1 MPPEVLT
8 RVREIGIDTV
18 RRTIDGH
25 GRYIA
30 SADRKYRN
38 PFLRDFV
45 LSISQSFPQPG
56 NQELLKWMLP
66 PAIATMNLFLKFQS
80 QFDIRQ
86 QRMPGEP
93 PHEILDKFVPQ
104 KRLNELAADGWV
116 KQTDS
121 EGNDII
127 VTYEEDDGPSFI
139 PIGAEVIVNAARQV
153 YSEQYAQ
160 DLLDQWWGGIEAAT
174 LYDIYNSENGD
185 HLIHTVP
192 KTGRRIDFRMW
203 RDGRGALKDRSGDL
217 PQFPITF
224 FANNCFRILG
234 YEAEA
239 HLASMRGLSGW
250 ENILLQKRELA
261 RQSLHE
267 KFWMEDEQCFAM
279 LVTGEGRKL
288 EVVSNESAIGL
299 YTGALYPEYAAKVA
313 KTMLRDDLLTD
324 YGTRVTSIYEPE
336 HFEDEYE
343 TYQRKAVWPH
353 MDTILVLGCLRY
365 KLEDVMNAIIPRTA
379 QYALRFGARE
389 VILVDK
395 DGNPSDYLEK
405 GKSVASRYQAFVGH
419 GLVGITGIN
428 TENAITLAA

>member
-1 MPPEVLT
+1 MPPEVLKS
-8 RVREIGIDTV
+8 VRQIGIDTV
-18 RRTIDGH
+18 RKTIDSH

-30 SADRKYRN
+30 AADRKYRN
-38 PFLRDFV
+38 PFFRDFV
-45 LSISQSFPQPG
+45 WSISQSFPQPG
-56 NQELLKWMLP
+56 NRELLKWMLP

-80 QFDIRQ
+80 QFDIRE

-104 KRLNELAADGWV
+104 KRLDDLAADGWA
-116 KQTDS
+116 KQTDQ
-121 EGNDII
+121 EGNPII

-139 PIGAEVIVNAARQV
+139 PIGAEVIINAVRKI
-153 YSEQYAQ
+153 YSEQYAT
-160 DLLDQWWGGIEAAT
+160 DLLDRWWGAIEEAT

-192 KTGRRIDFRMW
+192 KPGRRIDFRTW
-203 RDGRGALKDRSGDL
+203 RDGKGAFRDRSGNL

-250 ENILLQKRELA
+250 ENILMQKRELA

-267 KFWMEDEQCFAM
+267 RFWMEDEKCFAM
-279 LVTGEGRKL
+279 LVTGKGKKL
-288 EVVSNESAIGL
+288 EVVSNETALGL
-299 YTGALYPEYAAKVA
+299 FTGALYPEYAAKAA
-313 KTMLRDDLLTD
+313 KTMLQNGLLTD
-324 YGTRVTSIYEPE
+324 YGTRVTSLDEPE

-353 MDTILVLGCLRY
+353 MDTTFALGCLRY
-365 KLEDVMNAIIPRTA
+365 QLEEEANVIIPRTA
-379 QYALRFGARE
+379 QYALQFGACE
-389 VILVDK
+389 LKLVDEK
-395 DGNPSDYLEK
+395 GNPSDYLEQ
-405 GKSVASRYQAFVGH
+405 GQSVASRYQAFVGH
-419 GLVGITGIN
+419 GLVGITGISS
-428 TENAITLAA
+428 EKVSLAA